1 MLLFYFES
9 GILLIFLQDYN
20 IQKESTIHLVLRLR
34 GGGDIDMLGG
44 FSVGGRISQKINKDS
59 LPPLAYNFQRGCRL
73 YVTVINATH
82 FTSVTG
88 LPIPPSPVSAK
99 TYLENGYPWFEL
111 YDEHIPVANNTTTPT
126 PLSNVLSV
134 SQLAQQEKS
143 TKGKSSL
150 DRKCT
155 NCVYEMATISV
166 GPCGHEFCE
175 DCSSSVTRCPS
186 CQQFISVRQRFAA
199 PMPTAGR
206 EDYDGVEAGS
216 LDDRIVKLKYGA
228 SQGMVTSFRLRS
240 DTVAPLTGD
249 AKED

>member
-126 PLSNVLSV
+126 PLSNVLSM

-155 NCVYEMATISV
+155 NCVYETATISV

-175 DCSSSVTRCPS
+175 DCSSSVTGCPS

-206 EDYDGVEAGS
+206 EDDDGVEAGS